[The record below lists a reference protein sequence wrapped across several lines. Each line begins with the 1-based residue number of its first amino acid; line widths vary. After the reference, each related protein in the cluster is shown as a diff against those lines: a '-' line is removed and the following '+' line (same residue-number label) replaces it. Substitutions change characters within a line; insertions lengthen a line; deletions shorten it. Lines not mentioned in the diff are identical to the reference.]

1 MLQPP
6 AHASSKHQQTE
17 IAHPFVE
24 IHFSSYH
31 PPSIRQFDH
40 SIELF
45 SLKLPSSQFIERK
58 SHSVPVHRHFQRH
71 SVDIMIEGPDVFDY
85 LVWDKNDEEWEIV
98 QPKLRQRSTLHAVED
113 LGTAKF
119 GSTAKWVSPMSIGGY
134 NIIYRLKVEGFDSE
148 VLVRRPIPCYAQFPV
163 EKTSIEAATMM
174 YLEKHTKIPV
184 ARTFFH
190 GEDPKLGSFIIME
203 YIEHP
208 QCMSTAHNATNED
221 VSKPFTLNP
230 DIPEEVLQNHYQ
242 HVAACLLEL
251 SQHTFPRIGSLVEV
265 NPGTFSIAARPVTKN
280 MNDMLQL
287 ANIPGV
293 ILPPQLKTYQTVDEY
308 YVWLAEMHI
317 AQLVFQQNDLV
328 RTEQEC
334 RNKYVARQLFRR
346 LARDGKLS
354 KFGFKEDNWSA
365 QSKTKSM
372 KLSSMPSNSDSFRLY
387 CDDLRP
393 ANILLTAS
401 DAITAIIDWEFTYA
415 APSQFS
421 LDPPWWLL
429 LDTPDQWDAG
439 LDNWITLYEP
449 RLETWISAMKKAEE
463 DTKLNGGI
471 AGVPLSTYMRESWE
485 TGRFWLTYVARKSWA
500 FETIFWKYLDERFFG
515 PREQGL
521 PRNHYWK
528 ARIDLLSE
536 DERNAMEPFVE
547 QKMETRKER
556 KIVDWD
562 PEAAKGRFAEMLFD

>member
-1 MLQPP
+1 
-6 AHASSKHQQTE
+6 
-17 IAHPFVE
+17 
-24 IHFSSYH
+24 
-31 PPSIRQFDH
+31 
-40 SIELF
+40 
-45 SLKLPSSQFIERK
+45 
-58 SHSVPVHRHFQRH
+58 
-71 SVDIMIEGPDVFDY
+71 MIEGPDDFDY

-163 EKTSIEAATMM
+163 EKTSIEAVTMM
-174 YLEKHTKIPV
+174 NLKKHTKIPV

-203 YIEHP
+203 YIEHSR
-208 QCMSTAHNATNED
+208 CMSTAYNATNED

-287 ANIPGV
+287 ANIPG
-293 ILPPQLKTYQTVDEY
+293 
-308 YVWLAEMHI
+308 MHI
-317 AQLVFQQNDLV
+317 AQLVFRQNDLV

-393 ANILLTAS
+393 SNILLTAS

-449 RLETWISAMKKAEE
+449 RLETWISAMQKAEE

-471 AGVPLSTYMRESWE
+471 AGVPLST
-485 TGRFWLTYVARKSWA
+485 FWLTYVARKSWA

-556 KIVDWD
+556 
-562 PEAAKGRFAEMLFD
+562 R

>member
-1 MLQPP
+1 M
-6 AHASSKHQQTE
+6 
-17 IAHPFVE
+17 
-24 IHFSSYH
+24 
-31 PPSIRQFDH
+31 
-40 SIELF
+40 
-45 SLKLPSSQFIERK
+45 
-58 SHSVPVHRHFQRH
+58 
-71 SVDIMIEGPDVFDY
+71 
-85 LVWDKNDEEWEIV
+85 
-98 QPKLRQRSTLHAVED
+98 
-113 LGTAKF
+113 
-119 GSTAKWVSPMSIGGY
+119 
-134 NIIYRLKVEGFDSE
+134 
-148 VLVRRPIPCYAQFPV
+148 
-163 EKTSIEAATMM
+163 
-174 YLEKHTKIPV
+174 
-184 ARTFFH
+184 
-190 GEDPKLGSFIIME
+190 
-203 YIEHP
+203 
-208 QCMSTAHNATNED
+208 
-221 VSKPFTLNP
+221 
-230 DIPEEVLQNHYQ
+230 
-242 HVAACLLEL
+242 LEL

-280 MNDMLQL
+280 MNDMLPL

-293 ILPPQLKTYQTVDEY
+293 ILPPQLKTYQNADES
-308 YVWLAEMHI
+308 YVWLADMHI
-317 AQLVFQQNDLV
+317 AQLVFQENDLV

-334 RNKYVARQLFRR
+334 RNKYVARKLFRR

-372 KLSSMPSNSDSFRLY
+372 KLSSMPSNSNSFRLY

-393 ANILLTAS
+393 ANILLIAS

-429 LDTPDQWDAG
+429 FDTPDQWDAG

-449 RLETWISAMKKAEE
+449 RLETWILAMKKAEE

-515 PREQGL
+515 LREQGL

-547 QKMETRKER
+547 RKMETRKER

-562 PEAAKGRFAEMLFD
+562 PEAAKCCFAELLFD